1 MSEKLQNCWEYMKCG
16 REPGGHK
23 ADELGVCPAVADSS
37 FDGINRGKNAGR
49 FCWAVAGTFCGG
61 KAQGTF
67 AEKRE
72 SCLSCSFFNKVC
84 AEEGTANLQTKFLRF
99 VFTETGKPLFKN
111 MTYKHVK
118 SGERFITQGDE
129 EEVAYI
135 IHRGSCIVLVE
146 KNGELFPVG
155 HRGEGDIVGMTTI
168 LTGEPRIAHVEAE
181 TDMELW
187 VLGREQFA
195 DASRDD
201 PDLLCFFS
209 ELVADRFDSN
219 RPVAD
224 RTIGKYVSTDIIG
237 RGGFSLVYK
246 GVHLGLNIP
255 VAIKMLRHDM
265 AMDPDFLSTFQ
276 NEAQTIAALNH
287 ENIIHVY
294 DIEQRF
300 KTVFIIMEYLEGE
313 SLKGMLA
320 RLKKIAP
327 SLAVN
332 FILQICS
339 GLYYAHQHGIVHRD
353 VNPSNIIIQ
362 RNDRLKILDFGLAC
376 PIGTEDFCSLGTVA
390 YMAPEQIESEAMD
403 QRTDIYALAIMAYE
417 MVTGQRPFPEDDL
430 QQMMRLHL
438 EKDIPDPSDLSTG
451 LPPELSRFIVKAGR
465 CDPDRRY
472 QNVQQIVD
480 DLMGLINMSEL
491 MPGKHLPEDQEN
503 TAILV
508 AHHDRRQEEIDLL
521 LSEFSQRARQL
532 GVEFKITGSSGK
544 KD

>member
-1 MSEKLQNCWEYMKCG
+1 MQCG
-16 REPGGHK
+16 REPGGVK
-23 ADELGVCPAVADSS
+23 AQKLGVCPAVADTS

-72 SCLSCSFFNKVC
+72 SCLSCGFFNKVC
-84 AEEGTANLQTKFLRF
+84 TEEGTARLQTKFLRF
-99 VFTETGKPLFKN
+99 VFTDTGKPLFRN
-111 MTYKHVK
+111 MAYKHVK

-129 EEVAYI
+129 GDVAYI

-146 KNGELFPVG
+146 KNDELYPVG

-187 VLGREQFA
+187 VLRREQFD

-219 RPVAD
+219 RPMAD
-224 RTIGKYVSTDIIG
+224 RTIGKYIATDIIG
-237 RGGFSLVYK
+237 RGGFSLVYR

-276 NEAQTIAALNH
+276 KEAQTIAALNH
-287 ENIIHVY
+287 ENIIKVF

-300 KTVFIIMEYLEGE
+300 KTVFIIMEYLQGE
-313 SLKGMLA
+313 SLKDMLVH
-320 RLKKIAP
+320 LKKIAP

-339 GLYYAHQHGIVHRD
+339 GLSYAHRRRIIHRD
-353 VNPSNIIIQ
+353 INPSNIIIQ

-390 YMAPEQIESEAMD
+390 YMAPEQIASEAMD
-403 QRTDIYALAIMAYE
+403 QRTDIYALGIMAYE
-417 MVTGQRPFPEDDL
+417 MVTGKRPFVVEDL
-430 QQMMRLHL
+430 QDVMRLHL
-438 EKDIPDPSDLSTG
+438 HEDIPDPSDIVTD
-451 LPPELSRFIVKAGR
+451 LPPALCRFVVKAGR

-472 QNVQQIVD
+472 QNVQQVID
-480 DLMGLINMSEL
+480 ELKGLSNISDR
-491 MPGKHLPEDQEN
+491 MPKNYLPENQEN

-508 AHHDRRQEEIDLL
+508 AHDDRRRKEIDLL
-521 LSEFSQRARQL
+521 LSEFGDRARQL
-532 GVEFKITGSSGK
+532 GIEFKITDLSENK
-544 KD
+544 KS